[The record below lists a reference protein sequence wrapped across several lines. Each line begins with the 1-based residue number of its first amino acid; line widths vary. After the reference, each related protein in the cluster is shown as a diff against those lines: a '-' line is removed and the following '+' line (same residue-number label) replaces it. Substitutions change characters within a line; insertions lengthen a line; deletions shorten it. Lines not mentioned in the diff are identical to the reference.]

1 MRIIFMGT
9 PEFAVPSL
17 RLLVE
22 KGYAPVA
29 VVTGPDR
36 ERGRGQQMMPT
47 PVKETAQELSI
58 ERILQPTSVKSDA
71 FTEEVAALEPD
82 VIAVAAFK
90 ILPPAIFSQA
100 AQGAFNLHSSLLPKY
115 RGAAPIH
122 RAVMDGVAETGV
134 TTFFLKESVDT
145 GDVILQRTTPV
156 GPNETAGEVH
166 DRLKEIGAEA
176 VVETVRRIE
185 DGTAEAM
192 PQDDAEAS
200 AAPKLEAE
208 DGQVPWKKSA
218 QAVHDHIRGLSPWP
232 GAWTRHSSDRGAT
245 RLKLYRSRLPED
257 AAALPEG
264 NAPGTVLEASGRLVV
279 ACGEDAVE
287 LVEVQRPGKTVL
299 PAEDF
304 LNGYA
309 LEPGDRLGT

>member
-1 MRIIFMGT
+1 MGT

-22 KGYAPVA
+22 EGYAPVA

-47 PVKETAQELSI
+47 PVKETAQELGVG
-58 ERILQPTSVKSDA
+58 RILQPESVRNESFA
-71 FTEEVAALEPD
+71 EEVAALEPD

-90 ILPPAIFSQA
+90 ILPPAVFSQA
-100 AQGAFNLHSSLLPKY
+100 EKGAFNLHSSLLPKY

-134 TTFFLKESVDT
+134 TTFFLQESVDT

-176 VVETVRRIE
+176 VVETVQRIE
-185 DGTAEAM
+185 DGTAEAA

-200 AAPKLEAE
+200 AAPKLRAE
-208 DGQVPWKKSA
+208 DGQVPWDAEA

-232 GAWTRHSSDRGAT
+232 GAWTRHEGT

-287 LVEVQRPGKTVL
+287 LVELQRPGKTVL

-304 LNGYA
+304 LNGYP
-309 LEPGDRLGT
+309 LEPGDRLGA